1 MRILLVAAT
10 QKEIEPTVRYLA
22 ERLYQPKQLRVE
34 LLFTGVGSMATTY
47 SLMRQLNTNRPD
59 MAVQAGIGG
68 SFHPLFTPGMV
79 VSIKEEIPGDLGVM
93 ERDHWHSLAD
103 LGLIGADEPPFRHG
117 RLPNP
122 HKELLE
128 KAGLHAVPGI
138 TVNRI
143 STETTLIS
151 QWKERFTPVVESMEG
166 AAFHYVCLQESIPF
180 LQIRAIS
187 NHVGERDKS
196 KWELGPSIQN
206 LNESLIRLLHIL
218 TD

>member
-22 ERLYQPKQLRVE
+22 ERLYLPRQLRVE
-34 LLFTGVGSMATTY
+34 LLFTGVGSMATTHAV
-47 SLMRQLNTNRPD
+47 MRQLSENRPD
-59 MAVQAGIGG
+59 IALQAGIGG

-79 VSIKEEIPGDLGVM
+79 VSVKEEIPGDLGVM
-93 ERDHWHSLAD
+93 ERDRWLTLAD
-103 LGLIGADEPPFRHG
+103 LGLTGPDEPPFRHG

-122 HKELLE
+122 HQDLLE
-128 KAGLHAVPGI
+128 KAGLHAVPAI

-143 STETTLIS
+143 TTETTLIS
-151 QWKERFTPVVESMEG
+151 QWKDRFTPVVESMEG

-180 LQIRAIS
+180 LQIRSIS
-187 NHVGERDKS
+187 NNVGERDKT
-196 KWELGPSIQN
+196 KWHLHASIEK
-206 LNESLIRLLHIL
+206 LNETLIRLLHIL